1 MTSFKDITGPLS
13 DQKDNFFDAT
23 GFYEVC
29 GAEVKTA
36 FIGMFV
42 SLYAQVN
49 GEINSLKTQW
59 GATCPYME
67 LNTAGLE
74 SSSNQMYEGFVN
86 YIKALNEVIT
96 AQIPDVLEKAENLPQ
111 EAEEAKEAAMGE
123 LEQLDF
129 M

>member
-1 MTSFKDITGPLS
+1 
-13 DQKDNFFDAT
+13 
-23 GFYEVC
+23 
-29 GAEVKTA
+29 
-36 FIGMFV
+36 
-42 SLYAQVN
+42 
-49 GEINSLKTQW
+49 
-59 GATCPYME
+59 ME

-86 YIKALNEVIT
+86 YIKALNEVIM

>member
-1 MTSFKDITGPLS
+1 
-13 DQKDNFFDAT
+13 
-23 GFYEVC
+23 
-29 GAEVKTA
+29 
-36 FIGMFV
+36 
-42 SLYAQVN
+42 
-49 GEINSLKTQW
+49 
-59 GATCPYME
+59 
-67 LNTAGLE
+67 
-74 SSSNQMYEGFVN
+74 MYEGFVN